1 MNDEDSFDQDPIIE
15 LKERQE
21 DSNLRKGAMKFDFK
35 KILLNKE
42 SS

>member
-1 MNDEDSFDQDPIIE
+1 MDEEDSFDQDPIIE

-21 DSNLRKGAMKFDFK
+21 GVNLRKGGMKFDFK